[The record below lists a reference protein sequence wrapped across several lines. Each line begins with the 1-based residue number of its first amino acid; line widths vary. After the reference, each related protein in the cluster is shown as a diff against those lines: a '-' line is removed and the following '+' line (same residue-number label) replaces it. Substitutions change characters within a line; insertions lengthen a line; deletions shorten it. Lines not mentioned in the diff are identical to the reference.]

1 MRAVLIAAVM
11 AAGIGLAGT
20 TAGAATP
27 LNGTVIHAAA
37 HFNNSIDQVHWRGGH
52 RWWWWRH
59 HHRHHR
65 WWR

>member
-20 TAGAATP
+20 TAGVAGP
-27 LNGTVIHAAA
+27 LNGHVIHNAA
-37 HFNNSIDQVHWRGGH
+37 HFNNGIDQVHWRGGH
-52 RWWWWRH
+52 WWWWRH

-65 WWR
+65 WWW